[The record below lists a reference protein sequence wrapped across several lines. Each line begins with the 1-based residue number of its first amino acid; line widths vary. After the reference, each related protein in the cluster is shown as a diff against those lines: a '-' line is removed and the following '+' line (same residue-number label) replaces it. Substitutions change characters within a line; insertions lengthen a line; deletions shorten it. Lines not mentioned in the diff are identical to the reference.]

1 MSSWFSISKQLSNS
15 KLSHYLLEEE
25 VIMNWDTLK
34 KCILI
39 LVLGCCVNLIWL
51 VWETYVLLNSEY
63 WHVVNVQLLRHKLVI
78 NSIFFITLLGL
89 IYPCYALQKQAWVQ
103 RFLPYIAIG
112 ILIISLCYN
121 GYMIGVF
128 SPVTMVVYICLI
140 AVGLV
145 LFERKIV
152 YAMLIPATGFL
163 TLSGCLSFIDVIPYA
178 PIFQIDG
185 QLFLNGF
192 WLLSM
197 LYFVIPIL
205 ITCLILFEI
214 LLSQWRHRE
223 RLIQHLSQIDPLT
236 NTFNRRRISQSLEY
250 LHQQDPHNPYAVV
263 LLDLDHFKNIND
275 QFGHHMGDNV
285 LIAVSQELNN
295 QIQKHNLVG
304 RFGGEEFI
312 LILKHASLSKAHQI
326 SERCRSAIEALVISN
341 DEGQS
346 IHVTASFGI
355 AQSHHGLRPQQVL
368 SQADKALYAAKASGR
383 NQIKCYLEINPG
395 ELKDS
400 AAFGDKHHISP
411 N

>member
-1 MSSWFSISKQLSNS
+1 
-15 KLSHYLLEEE
+15 
-25 VIMNWDTLK
+25 
-34 KCILI
+34 
-39 LVLGCCVNLIWL
+39 
-51 VWETYVLLNSEY
+51 
-63 WHVVNVQLLRHKLVI
+63 
-78 NSIFFITLLGL
+78 
-89 IYPCYALQKQAWVQ
+89 
-103 RFLPYIAIG
+103 
-112 ILIISLCYN
+112 
-121 GYMIGVF
+121 MIGVF

-152 YAMLIPATGFL
+152 YAMLVPATCFL
-163 TLSGCLSFIDVIPYA
+163 TVSGYLSFIDVIPYA

-250 LHQQDPHNPYAVV
+250 FHQQDPHNPYAVV

-275 QFGHHMGDNV
+275 QFGHHTGDTV
-285 LIAVSQELNN
+285 LIAVSQKLGLHLRESDV
-295 QIQKHNLVG
+295 VG

-312 LILKHASLSKAHQI
+312 LILKQSSALKARQI
-326 SERCRSAIEALVISN
+326 AERCRAAIEDLVIQN
-341 DEGQS
+341 EDGRA
-346 IHVTASFGI
+346 IRITASFGI
-355 AQSHHGLRPQQVL
+355 ALATDKLKPQQL
-368 SQADKALYAAKASGR
+368 LDQADKALYAAKASGR
-383 NQIKCYLEINPG
+383 NQIKCYLEINPC
-395 ELKDS
+395 EIKYS
-400 AAFGDKHHISP
+400 AACGDTQHISP

>member
-63 WHVVNVQLLRHKLVI
+63 WHVVNVNLLRHKLVI

-89 IYPCYALQKQAWVQ
+89 IYPCYALQKQAWVK

-128 SPVTMVVYICLI
+128 SPVTMVIYICLI

-152 YAMLIPATGFL
+152 YAMLVPATCFL
-163 TLSGCLSFIDVIPYA
+163 TFSGYLSFIDVMPYS
-178 PIFQIDG
+178 P
-185 QLFLNGF
+185 LFTINGKLFYNGF
-192 WLLSM
+192 WLFSM
-197 LYFVIPIL
+197 LYFIAPIL
-205 ITCLILFEI
+205 VTCLILFEI

-223 RLIQHLSQIDPLT
+223 RLIQHLSQTDPLT
-236 NTFNRRRISQSLEY
+236 NALNRRSINQSLNE
-250 LHQQDPHNPYAVV
+250 LHHDKNCPYAIV

-275 QFGHHMGDNV
+275 QFGHHMGDTV
-285 LIAVSQELNN
+285 LIAVSQKLGLHLRESDV
-295 QIQKHNLVG
+295 VG

-312 LILKHASLSKAHQI
+312 LILKQSSALKARQI
-326 SERCRSAIEALVISN
+326 AERCRAAIEDLVIQN
-341 DEGQS
+341 EDGHA
-346 IHVTASFGI
+346 IRITASFGI
-355 AQSHHGLRPQQVL
+355 ALATDKLKPQQLVD
-368 SQADKALYAAKASGR
+368 QADKALYAAKASGR

-395 ELKDS
+395 EIKYS
-400 AAFGDKHHISP
+400 AVCADTQHISP

>member
-1 MSSWFSISKQLSNS
+1 
-15 KLSHYLLEEE
+15 
-25 VIMNWDTLK
+25 
-34 KCILI
+34 
-39 LVLGCCVNLIWL
+39 
-51 VWETYVLLNSEY
+51 
-63 WHVVNVQLLRHKLVI
+63 
-78 NSIFFITLLGL
+78 
-89 IYPCYALQKQAWVQ
+89 
-103 RFLPYIAIG
+103 
-112 ILIISLCYN
+112 
-121 GYMIGVF
+121 MIGVF

-152 YAMLIPATGFL
+152 YAMLVPATCFL
-163 TLSGCLSFIDVIPYA
+163 TVSGYLSFIDVIPYA

-250 LHQQDPHNPYAVV
+250 LHQQDPHNPYAVI
-263 LLDLDHFKNIND
+263 LLDLDHFKSIND

-285 LIAVSQELNN
+285 LIAVSQELND
-295 QIQKHNLVG
+295 QIQKHDLVG
-304 RFGGEEFI
+304 RFGEEEFI
-312 LILKHASLSKAHQI
+312 LILKHASLPKAYQI
-326 SERCRSAIEALVISN
+326 AERCRTTIEALVISN

-346 IHVTASFGI
+346 IRVTASFGI

-383 NQIKCYLEINPG
+383 NQIKCYLEINPS
-395 ELKDS
+395 EIKYS
-400 AAFGDKHHISP
+400 AACADTQHISP

>member
-39 LVLGCCVNLIWL
+39 LVLGCYVNLIWL
-51 VWETYVLLNSEY
+51 VWETFVLLNSDY
-63 WHVVNVQLLRHKLVI
+63 WHVINVELLHHKFVI
-78 NSIFFITLLGL
+78 NSIFFSMLMGL
-89 IYPCYALQKQAWVQ
+89 IYPCYALQRQAWVQ

-112 ILIISLCYN
+112 LLIISLCYN

-163 TLSGCLSFIDVIPYA
+163 TVSGYLSFIDVIPYA

-250 LHQQDPHNPYAVV
+250 FHQQDPHNPYAVV

-275 QFGHHMGDNV
+275 QFGHHMGDTV
-285 LIAVSQELNN
+285 LIAVSQKLGLHLRESDV
-295 QIQKHNLVG
+295 VG

-312 LILKHASLSKAHQI
+312 LILKQSSALKARQI
-326 SERCRSAIEALVISN
+326 AERCRAAIEDLVIQN
-341 DEGQS
+341 EDGRA
-346 IHVTASFGI
+346 IRITASFGI
-355 AQSHHGLRPQQVL
+355 ALATDKLKPQQL
-368 SQADKALYAAKASGR
+368 LDQADKALYAAKASGR
-383 NQIKCYLEINPG
+383 NQIKCYLEINPC
-395 ELKDS
+395 EIKYS
-400 AAFGDKHHISP
+400 AACADTQHISL